1 MKTAVANSKNRK
13 ELLTNLKPELAIK
26 YRLITTLKLDPKNP
40 RLHSQKQI
48 RQIARSIELFGF
60 SVPILINREMQ
71 VVAGHGRIQA
81 CKQLGLTEVPTI
93 LLEHLSEAQTRA
105 FMIADNRLAEN
116 SVWNDHLLA
125 EQFGVLST
133 LDLDFSVDATGFEL
147 GEIEVMLRGPMP
159 DSKAKESLPDAV
171 PEAETKPQ
179 VTQSGDVWT
188 LNGGPISR
196 SSAQDN
202 AVHSISVQA
211 QGNAAVLSEPP
222 FIDKIV
228 RLWQKSTRL
237 DAVHQ
242 STGQTFAQ
250 REREIA
256 NAKQK

>member
-105 FMIADNRLAEN
+105 FMIADNRLTEN
-116 SVWNDHLLA
+116 SVWNDRLLG
-125 EQFGVLST
+125 EQFKVLST
-133 LDLDFSVDATGFEL
+133 LDLDFSIEATGFEMS
-147 GEIEVMLRGPMP
+147 EIDIKIEGPEP
-159 DSKAKESLPDAV
+159 AQPRKGRSPL
-171 PEAETKPQ
+171 TRC
-179 VTQSGDVWT
+179 
-188 LNGGPISR
+188 LSR
-196 SSAQDN
+196 NKTPGHASQ
-202 AVHSISVQA
+202 
-211 QGNAAVLSEPP
+211 
-222 FIDKIV
+222 
-228 RLWQKSTRL
+228 
-237 DAVHQ
+237 
-242 STGQTFAQ
+242 
-250 REREIA
+250 
-256 NAKQK
+256 